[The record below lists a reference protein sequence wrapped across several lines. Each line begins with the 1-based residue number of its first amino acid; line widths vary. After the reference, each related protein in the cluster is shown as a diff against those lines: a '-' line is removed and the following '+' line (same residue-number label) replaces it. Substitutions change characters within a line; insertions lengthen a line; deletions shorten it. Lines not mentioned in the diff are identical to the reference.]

1 MADAN
6 VNVTVSG
13 NSGSDELRQKLQ
25 EQVAANRIALN
36 LRQQARLIALAARG

>member
-6 VNVTVSG
+6 VTVNISG
-13 NSGSDELRQKLQ
+13 SANSDELRQRLQ

-36 LRQQARLIALAARG
+36 LRQQARLTALATRG